1 MLTSSASA
9 TLSLSES
16 IATGSLVSGTVVSV
30 TGSGAASATGAGA
43 GSASGARTALMP
55 SRATPVV
62 SVPGAIETVDDP
74 GWPMPGPEMMAGP
87 RGSAP
92 SGGVRLAPS
101 GTLGGGAISVGASD
115 AGLPSSADADSV
127 CAETVLTKNEPPSAI
142 PTISATT
149 RAHVMYSSPIQLG
162 VRVCLLRDRHDAL
175 PSRSFVTGE
184 SPLAFLA
191 ER

>member
-101 GTLGGGAISVGASD
+101 GTVEAGAVSAGAAKAD
-115 AGLPSSADADSV
+115 LPSSADADSV
-127 CAETVLTKNEPPSAI
+127 CAETVLTKNEPPSA
-142 PTISATT
+142 TLAISATA
-149 RAHVMYSSPIQLG
+149 RAHVIYSSPIRLSA
-162 VRVCLLRDRHDAL
+162 RARLLRDRH
-175 PSRSFVTGE
+175 
-184 SPLAFLA
+184 
-191 ER
+191 